1 MRLVAAAGVAAG
13 VSTLHAQDMEPR
25 AFSNSPTGLSFL
37 LAGYTYAK
45 GSVLTDPSLPLDNAK
60 FESHTEI
67 LAFATTLNVFGKSSK
82 IDVVVPYSSLSGE
95 ADLTVSSISPA
106 GQPAVTTVHRERFV
120 YGFGDPTIRFSINFI
135 GAPALTMKEF
145 ASYKQNL
152 IVGASLRIGIPL
164 GQYDDTK
171 ILNIGSNRW
180 SFKPEL
186 GFSKAFGPC
195 TIEVAP
201 GVVFYTNNGDYVYGH
216 TRAQAPLFSLQ
227 GNVSYSFAPSCW
239 LAVNATYFNGARSTV
254 DNVPNDDNL
263 EGVRVGVT
271 LALPVNRHNSIK
283 LYANTGWNSYGDH
296 VFDSLGVVWQYRWG
310 GGF

>member
-1 MRLVAAAGVAAG
+1 M
-13 VSTLHAQDMEPR
+13 
-25 AFSNSPTGLSFL
+25 
-37 LAGYTYAK
+37 
-45 GSVLTDPSLPLDNAK
+45 
-60 FESHTEI
+60 
-67 LAFATTLNVFGKSSK
+67 
-82 IDVVVPYSSLSGE
+82 
-95 ADLTVSSISPA
+95 
-106 GQPAVTTVHRERFV
+106 HRERFV

-239 LAVNATYFNGARSTV
+239 LAVNATYFNGARRGGQRAKRRQPGRRPRRRDARAARTATTPSNSTRT
-254 DNVPNDDNL
+254 PL
-263 EGVRVGVT
+263 E
-271 LALPVNRHNSIK
+271 
-283 LYANTGWNSYGDH
+283 SYGDH
-296 VFDSLGVVWQYRWG
+296 VFDSLGSCGNAAGEADSKMPLRAMLPFLDSAPLRQIHDTRLHP
-310 GGF
+310 